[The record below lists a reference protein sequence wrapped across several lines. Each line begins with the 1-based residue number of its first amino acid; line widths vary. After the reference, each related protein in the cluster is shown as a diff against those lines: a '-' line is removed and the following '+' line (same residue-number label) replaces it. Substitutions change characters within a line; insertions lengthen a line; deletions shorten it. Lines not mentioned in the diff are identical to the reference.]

1 MKKTL
6 TTGWECPENDN
17 KWSCVINEPMLSQY
31 RVYQCITTGKHTMK
45 TLDKQISSNLSKNM
59 FEHSISQ
66 STVTIQQ
73 KENYS
78 QNMKKSSET
87 EKTHTFFLK
96 IGEGMM
102 QKWSLR
108 SVTRSV
114 SVRFS
119 WERNGE
125 DSEQSQK
132 FKGKTE
138 KVFKNCLQNAKH
150 AFFATEVSRQQVAMA
165 SHQNTKKK
173 NWKKFSKCFSWLE
186 GLLVR
191 ESRAKPRKSL
201 CTLRD
206 WTIHS
211 RTSRQNQ
218 HASSRL

>member
-31 RVYQCITTGKHTMK
+31 RVYQYTTTGKHTMK

-102 QKWSLR
+102 QKWILR

-114 SVRFS
+114 WVRFS
-119 WERNGE
+119 WERNG
-125 DSEQSQK
+125 EQSQK

-138 KVFKNCLQNAKH
+138 KVLKTVFETQNTC
-150 AFFATEVSRQQVAMA
+150 FSRLKWVTRV
-165 SHQNTKKK
+165 SHQNTQRQ
-173 NWKKFSKCFSWLE
+173 NWKKFLSVF
-186 GLLVR
+186 R
-191 ESRAKPRKSL
+191 
-201 CTLRD
+201 
-206 WTIHS
+206 
-211 RTSRQNQ
+211 N
-218 HASSRL
+218 